1 MFGSYLGRAARSA
14 PSAALPTR
22 PTTGSSSLGAA
33 ATRPLTSSRSCG
45 GQKHQ
50 RCHSSS
56 KTSSCPPEGPKDSTS
71 TDKATTTATTTTAT
85 TTTTTARAASSS
97 GSKKGLTRSTDD
109 GEKRPGG
116 RSGGRRKP
124 RDAQLPVV
132 IKRGRNA
139 DAFNLPI
146 VPSTQHV
153 EPTRMSFVLTLLINI
168 SSGLFNYYYKFLPLI
183 VYT

>member
-33 ATRPLTSSRSCG
+33 ATRPLTSSRSCA

-50 RCHSSS
+50 RCNSSS
-56 KTSSCPPEGPKDSTS
+56 KTSSCPPGGPKDSTS
-71 TDKATTTATTTTAT
+71 TDEARTTAT
-85 TTTTTARAASSS
+85 TTTTARTASSS
-97 GSKKGLTRSTDD
+97 GSKKGLTRSNGDS
-109 GEKRPGG
+109 EKRPGG

-124 RDAQLPVV
+124 RDAHQSMM
-132 IKRGRNA
+132 IKRGRDA
-139 DAFNLPI
+139 DAFHLPL

-153 EPTRMSFVLTLLINI
+153 EPTRM
-168 SSGLFNYYYKFLPLI
+168 LFSHLSL
-183 VYT
+183 